1 MRLVRGRYF
10 LECAEKLVKI
20 DAYKSSRDNLKL
32 KHYQRL
38 MINITEIR
46 FWRKIGILILVK
58 RRYKDL
64 KEDKKN
70 ERSLKNWEGLFIKK
84 KELLILKNWYIRINL
99 KKHRL

>member
-20 DAYKSSRDNLKL
+20 DAYKSLRDNLKL

-58 RRYKDL
+58 RCYK
-64 KEDKKN
+64 DKKN
-70 ERSLKNWEGLFIKK
+70 EKSLKNWEGLFIKK

-99 KKHRL
+99 KKLRL

>member
-1 MRLVRGRYF
+1 
-10 LECAEKLVKI
+10 
-20 DAYKSSRDNLKL
+20 
-32 KHYQRL
+32 